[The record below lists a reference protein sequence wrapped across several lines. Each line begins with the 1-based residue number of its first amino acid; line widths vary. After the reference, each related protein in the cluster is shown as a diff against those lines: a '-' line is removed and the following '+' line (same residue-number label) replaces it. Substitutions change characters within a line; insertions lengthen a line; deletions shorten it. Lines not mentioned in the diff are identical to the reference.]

1 MKSASALLIIDV
13 QNDFCPGGSLP
24 VPEGDRVVPL
34 LNRYIEFFREK
45 KLPIIAS
52 RDWHPAITSHFRDFG
67 GIWPVHCVQ
76 GSEGARFHPDLALP
90 DDAIVISKG
99 HDPAQDA
106 YTAFQATTGN
116 GVPFT
121 ELLKELGITKLFVG
135 GLATDYCV
143 KESVLDGL
151 RLGLAVILLEDAVRG
166 VDLTPGDSARAIEN
180 MVIAGAVRMNFS
192 RLQADLPS

>member
-1 MKSASALLIIDV
+1 MRSLSALLIVDV
-13 QNDFCPGGSLP
+13 QNDFCPGGLLP

-34 LNRYIEFFREK
+34 LNRYMELFREK

-76 GSEGARFHPDLALP
+76 GSKGARFHRDLALP

-99 HDPAQDA
+99 QDPAQDA
-106 YTAFQATTGN
+106 YSAFQATTES
-116 GVPFT
+116 GVSFP
-121 ELLKELGITKLFVG
+121 ELLKELGITRLFVG
-135 GLATDYCV
+135 GLATDYCI

-151 RLGLAVILLEDAVRG
+151 RHGLAVTLLEDAVRG

-180 MVIAGAVRMNFS
+180 MVVAGAVRMNFS
-192 RLQADLPS
+192 RLQADPPS